1 MRTVGVVCEYN
12 PFHLGH
18 ARQLALLRQQ
28 DPEAAVVCL
37 MSGLYVQRGQ
47 PAVFSR
53 QVRAR
58 AALLAGADLV
68 LELPVTVSL
77 RSAEGF
83 AAGGVEILDR
93 LGVEG
98 SSDLELPR
106 RRTGRPF
113 WRRPGSS
120 SLPSLGR
127 LCGPIWMRACPSL
140 PPGAGL

>member
-1 MRTVGVVCEYN
+1 MFGNTI
-12 PFHLGH
+12 PFIWAMPGSWPFSGSK
-18 ARQLALLRQQ
+18 

-77 RSAEGF
+77 PVRRGLCRRWCGDSGP
-83 AAGGVEILDR
+83 AGGGGHFLWSRDGGPETPFETARQL
-93 LGVEG
+93 LSPQFGGG
-98 SSDLELPR
+98 SAA
-106 RRTGRPF
+106 
-113 WRRPGSS
+113 
-120 SLPSLGR
+120 
-127 LCGPIWMRACPSL
+127 PIWMRACPSP

>member
-1 MRTVGVVCEYN
+1 MRTVGIVCEYN
-12 PFHLGH
+12 PLHLGH
-18 ARQLALLRQQ
+18 ARQLTHLRMQH
-28 DPEAAVVCL
+28 PEAAVVCL

-83 AAGGVEILDR
+83 AGGAVEILDR
-93 LGVEG
+93 VGGWRASLLG
-98 SSDLELPR
+98 PKR
-106 RRTGRPF
+106 QTRPSF
-113 WRRPGSS
+113 WTQPGGCS
-120 SLPSLGR
+120 
-127 LCGPIWMRACPSL
+127 
-140 PPGAGL
+140 PPNSEPPCAPT

>member
-1 MRTVGVVCEYN
+1 M
-12 PFHLGH
+12 F
-18 ARQLALLRQQ
+18 
-28 DPEAAVVCL
+28 
-37 MSGLYVQRGQ
+37 SRGQ

-98 SSDLELPR
+98 ISFGAETADR
-106 RRTGRPF
+106 GDPF

-120 SLPSLGR
+120 SLPQFGEALRPHLDEGLSFPAARSRALKGPGR
-127 LCGPIWMRACPSL
+127 RPG
-140 PPGAGL
+140 GAGAAQ

>member
-1 MRTVGVVCEYN
+1 MRTVGIVCEYN
-12 PFHLGH
+12 PLHLGH
-18 ARQLALLRQQ
+18 ARQLTHLRMQH
-28 DPEAAVVCL
+28 PEAAVVCL

-83 AAGGVEILDR
+83 AGGAVEILDR

-98 SSDLELPR
+98 LSFGAETADEALLLDTAR
-106 RRTGRPF
+106 RLLSQIGR
-113 WRRPGSS
+113 
-120 SLPSLGR
+120 
-127 LCGPIWMRACPSL
+127 AHV
-140 PPGAGL
+140 

>member
-1 MRTVGVVCEYN
+1 MRTVGIVCEYN
-12 PFHLGH
+12 PLHLGH
-18 ARQLALLRQQ
+18 ARQLTHLRMQH
-28 DPEAAVVCL
+28 PEAAVVCL

-83 AAGGVEILDR
+83 AGALWRFWTGWGWRASLLGPKRQTRPSFWTQPGGC
-93 LGVEG
+93 
-98 SSDLELPR
+98 S
-106 RRTGRPF
+106 
-113 WRRPGSS
+113 
-120 SLPSLGR
+120 
-127 LCGPIWMRACPSL
+127 
-140 PPGAGL
+140 PPNSEPPCAPT